1 MLYNSMY
8 SMGLDKYQGLYN
20 TQIINGYITTE
31 QLFYL
36 FHHNKNKNYNK
47 NKYQE
52 GKEEET

>member
-1 MLYNSMY
+1 MY